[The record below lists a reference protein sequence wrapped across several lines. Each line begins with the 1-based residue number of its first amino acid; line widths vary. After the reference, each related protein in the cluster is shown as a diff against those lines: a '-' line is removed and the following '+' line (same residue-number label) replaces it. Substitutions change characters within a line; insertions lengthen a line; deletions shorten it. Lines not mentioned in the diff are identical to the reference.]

1 MTSPAKAKCPHCNGT
16 GAWINPHDALDAR
29 TCRKCRGRGTLRA
42 QRNPKLH
49 HEPDRAT
56 ERTPRSEAW
65 PPAKPDDHDG
75 RNDAHDD
82 AYWDKLA
89 SEFGEWP

>member
-1 MTSPAKAKCPHCNGT
+1 MTSPTKCPRCNGT
-16 GAWINPHDALDAR
+16 GAWINPHNALDAR

-65 PPAKPDDHDG
+65 PPAKLDT
-75 RNDAHDD
+75 HDD

>member
-1 MTSPAKAKCPHCNGT
+1 MKCPHCNGT

-29 TCRKCRGRGTLRA
+29 TCRRCKGSGTQRGETRV
-42 QRNPKLH
+42 KLH
-49 HEPDRAT
+49 HMPDRAT
-56 ERTPRSEAW
+56 ERTSRSAAWSSEA
-65 PPAKPDDHDG
+65 PRDPRDD
-75 RNDAHDD
+75 RDD